1 MPLGGQNQAD
11 ILKLLNELPPDTM
24 KKVEALGKILQQDLK
39 EGKLTEAQ
47 LHEEL
52 MSGTLEQKLRGLNP
66 EAGPL
71 LDDIADSMKNH
82 PNADS
87 LPDLLN
93 GLVGVAVR
101 RGTCA
106 GRPRLRASRSG
117 PSGLGRAEPFW
128 NSFSCD
134 LTIAGLQSSPAFL
147 LGQASVGTPLLR
159 QRSLSLRHSPNKYEG
174 SGEYINTR
182 PRPLASPFRRH
193 SVPQKL
199 CQASLPASDI
209 SSLPEETKYG
219 NRLLFRVGKVTF
231 LSGRC
236 AKAQSGRR

>member
-1 MPLGGQNQAD
+1 MQILFRLLFLGLCLVFGDAQAQMPLGGQNQAD

-93 GLVGVAVR
+93 GLVG
-101 RGTCA
+101 G
-106 GRPRLRASRSG
+106 GR
-117 PSGLGRAEPFW
+117 
-128 NSFSCD
+128 
-134 LTIAGLQSSPAFL
+134 
-147 LGQASVGTPLLR
+147 
-159 QRSLSLRHSPNKYEG
+159 
-174 SGEYINTR
+174 
-182 PRPLASPFRRH
+182 
-193 SVPQKL
+193 
-199 CQASLPASDI
+199 
-209 SSLPEETKYG
+209 
-219 NRLLFRVGKVTF
+219 
-231 LSGRC
+231 
-236 AKAQSGRR
+236 